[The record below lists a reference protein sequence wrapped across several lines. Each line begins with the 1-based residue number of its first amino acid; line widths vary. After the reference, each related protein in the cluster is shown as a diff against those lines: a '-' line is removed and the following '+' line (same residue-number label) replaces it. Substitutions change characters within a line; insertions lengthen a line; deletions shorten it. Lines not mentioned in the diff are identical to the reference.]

1 MQKRKT
7 RKRKLKKGPSTQKL
21 LLPFTALILAAALVL
36 GRGNFSQ
43 PRPSLPPSREST
55 QSGMIIID
63 PSRKARVEI
72 LYVIDGDTIKTVGKE
87 IVRLQGIDAPNLYTD
102 STAKVIDEVGSEAF
116 SLVKDL
122 TEGQKVELEFDPRD
136 RLRDQYGRLLAYVW
150 VDGEMVNFLLVE
162 RGLAV
167 VDEFSI
173 KKNLIYL
180 DEFLRAQRKAQKNKL
195 GLWGKPA
202 G

>member
-180 DEFLRAQRKAQKNKL
+180 DEFLRAQRKAQENKL